1 MLTTIEKI
9 DLFLR
14 FATVGQICLLAT
26 LLVVRRP
33 LTARALLAILSA
45 LCLVAYLLLTAPV
58 DFFAAR
64 HRGIVMSLVHS
75 LPFFV
80 WALIADIFSVR
91 TGLLG
96 RPVILGGAILTV
108 LVLNFIVFW
117 VADAPQALH
126 QASHWIALALLAH
139 LLFLA
144 VHGKSDDLL
153 PERRRLRA
161 WFLAFFVAQFALIIL
176 VEITGFGFGDPQ
188 VTNAINVAFLFLI
201 VLVLGVTMAGSAV
214 PILIAVDEVDVASR
228 AAPADVSIDSKDR
241 ALYERLQTFM
251 NEGGYSTAGLNVR
264 LLGNRLAAPEH
275 QLRRLINQGLGYRN
289 FSTFLNTYR
298 IEAACRRLENP
309 AEAHIPVL
317 TIAMDLGYGSIGPF
331 NRAFKSI
338 TGKTPSEYRQF
349 RNRP

>member
-14 FATVGQICLLAT
+14 LATVGQICLLAT

-45 LCLVAYLLLTAPV
+45 LCLVAYLLLTAPI
-58 DFFAAR
+58 DFFDTR

-80 WALIADIFSVR
+80 WALIADIFSAR
-91 TGLLG
+91 TDVFS
-96 RPVILGGAILTV
+96 RPVILRVAILVV
-108 LVLNFIVFW
+108 LALNFSVFW
-117 VADAPQALH
+117 IADAPQHLH

-144 VHGKSDDLL
+144 VQGKSDDLL
-153 PERRRLRA
+153 PARRRLRA
-161 WFLAFFVAQFALIIL
+161 WFLAFFVAQFVLIIL
-176 VEITGFGFGDPQ
+176 VEITGPGFGNPQ
-188 VTNAINVAFLFLI
+188 VTNAINVGVMFLI
-201 VLVLGVTMAGSAV
+201 VLVLGVTMAGPSV
-214 PILIAVDEVDVASR
+214 PVLLAVDETSMAGS
-228 AAPADVSIDSKDR
+228 AEPADVSIDSKDR
-241 ALYERLQTFM
+241 ALYDRLKSFM
-251 NEGGYSTAGLNVR
+251 NDGGYNTAGLNTR
-264 LLGNRLAAPEH
+264 LLSNSLAAPEH

-298 IEAACRRLENP
+298 IEAACRRLEDS

-338 TGKTPSEYRQF
+338 TGKTPSEYRRFQK
-349 RNRP
+349 RP